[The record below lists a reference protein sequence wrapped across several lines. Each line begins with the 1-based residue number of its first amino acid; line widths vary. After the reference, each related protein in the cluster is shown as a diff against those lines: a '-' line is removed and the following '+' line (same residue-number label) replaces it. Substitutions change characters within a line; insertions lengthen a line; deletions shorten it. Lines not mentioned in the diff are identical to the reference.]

1 MDQQDVEQKIEELV
15 RRDPRYRHD
24 AYPFVANA
32 VTFTV
37 GRLPKHRHVSAL
49 ELLHGVRDYAQKEF
63 GVLAQQVLDELIAN
77 GQVATQYVDLE
88 GQPTMDQRYN
98 PNGSVLAIEGI
109 TSPDGRVFGKMGH
122 SERSGQYLYK
132 NVTGDKYQPIFE
144 GGVDYFKI

>member
-63 GVLAQQVLDELIAN
+63 GVLAQQVLDEWGIHEAADVGSIVYSLIGA
-77 GQVATQYVDLE
+77 GALILILFGALVGTYGLFDIIIHGYKRKE
-88 GQPTMDQRYN
+88 RKKY
-98 PNGSVLAIEGI
+98 AIALI
-109 TSPDGRVFGKMGH
+109 CT
-122 SERSGQYLYK
+122 LLL
-132 NVTGDKYQPIFE
+132 IL
-144 GGVDYFKI
+144 GGFLICWNI

>member
-37 GRLPKHRHVSAL
+37 GRLPKHRHVSAF

-63 GVLAQQVLDELIAN
+63 GVLAQQVLDEWGIHEAADVGSIVYSLIGAELLSASQDDSPEEFEIDFPLIEPES
-77 GQVATQYVDLE
+77 GPPR
-88 GQPTMDQRYN
+88 QPHA
-98 PNGSVLAIEGI
+98 PL
-109 TSPDGRVFGKMGH
+109 P
-122 SERSGQYLYK
+122 
-132 NVTGDKYQPIFE
+132 
-144 GGVDYFKI
+144 KID

>member
-63 GVLAQQVLDELIAN
+63 GVS
-77 GQVATQYVDLE
+77 
-88 GQPTMDQRYN
+88 RCW
-98 PNGSVLAIEGI
+98 
-109 TSPDGRVFGKMGH
+109 TSGASMKPPMSAASSIR
-122 SERSGQYLYK
+122 
-132 NVTGDKYQPIFE
+132 
-144 GGVDYFKI
+144 

>member
-15 RRDPRYRHD
+15 RRDPRYRRD

-63 GVLAQQVLDELIAN
+63 GVLAQQVLDEWGIHEAADVGCIVYSLIGA
-77 GQVATQYVDLE
+77 GLLSASKDDSPEEFEIDFPLIE
-88 GQPTMDQRYN
+88 PESEPPRQPHA
-98 PNGSVLAIEGI
+98 PL
-109 TSPDGRVFGKMGH
+109 P
-122 SERSGQYLYK
+122 
-132 NVTGDKYQPIFE
+132 
-144 GGVDYFKI
+144 KID

>member
-63 GVLAQQVLDELIAN
+63 GVHEAADVGSIVYSLIGAELLSASQDDSPEEFEIDFPLIEPES
-77 GQVATQYVDLE
+77 GPPR
-88 GQPTMDQRYN
+88 QPHA
-98 PNGSVLAIEGI
+98 PL
-109 TSPDGRVFGKMGH
+109 P
-122 SERSGQYLYK
+122 
-132 NVTGDKYQPIFE
+132 
-144 GGVDYFKI
+144 KID